1 MYWFIFRWIVA
12 SAPFAL
18 GEFFFFFFFFK
29 VRRNQEYYDRI
40 IDIPKGS
47 GARIVTPPTSVNATV
62 GANVSFECTIEG
74 GPLYWL
80 INSIDDLSMWGEG
93 IERNTRQSG
102 NRQMSTLQFINA
114 TISRNNTEIQCA
126 VLTVISDAALLLVQG
141 IYSYIGNMH
150 ELNKK

>member
-1 MYWFIFRWIVA
+1 MYWFTFQLIVA

-18 GEFFFFFFFFK
+18 GEFIIFFE
-29 VRRNQEYYDRI
+29 VRHNQEYYRF

-102 NRQMSTLQFINA
+102 NRQMSTLRFINA

-126 VLTVISDAALLLVQG
+126 VLSTISDAALLLVQG
-141 IYSYIGNMH
+141 IYYRKYSY
-150 ELNKK
+150 